1 MAALQACASATTLSE
16 QESKG
21 MESHWTREVEDGV
34 TCSRLL
40 QLACACAQS
49 RQIVP
54 SNLAIL
60 EVHLAG
66 G

>member
-34 TCSRLL
+34 TCSKLTPAPPVCVCL
-40 QLACACAQS
+40 CAD
-49 RQIVP
+49 
-54 SNLAIL
+54 LAIL